1 LDPQQW
7 WCELGRGRVGRG
19 IKKMYKGRERNK
31 KRKKNVKEKNI
42 RIL

>member
-1 LDPQQW
+1 
-7 WCELGRGRVGRG
+7 VGRG